1 MLASL
6 EIRNYLLIKKLK
18 IDFNKGFNTFTGE
31 TGAGKSII
39 IDGLK
44 LALGGRNLKDLNSQ
58 LLIKRLMIDLKK
70 NIGII

>member
-44 LALGGRNLKDLNSQ
+44 LALGGRNFKDLKIQ
-58 LLIKRLMIDLKK
+58 KDH
-70 NIGII
+70 NIFFV